1 MAMSTTPVDV
11 PRKGTVRNKWT
22 WVAGPVAVAL
32 GLGAHVVSGGS
43 APAIP
48 ILLGFVA
55 LSALAAQL
63 ITHWIHGPIL
73 LLLISGAAQQVLFFG
88 FDALGGSFPGL
99 GSLDHLHGT
108 GQIPPDLPAAVS
120 GGGAVHGSDLMLY
133 THAAAA
139 ILTLLI
145 GAGVAKLGERS
156 VHRRTFH
163 TGQHAANVT

>member
-1 MAMSTTPVDV
+1 
-11 PRKGTVRNKWT
+11 
-22 WVAGPVAVAL
+22 VAVAL
-32 GLGAHVVSGGS
+32 GLAAHVVSGGS

-63 ITHWIHGPIL
+63 ITRWIHGPIL
-73 LLLISGAAQQVLFFG
+73 LLLISGVAQQLLFFG

-99 GSLDHLHGT
+99 GPLDHLHGT
-108 GQIPPDLPAAVS
+108 GQIPVDLPAGVS
-120 GGGAVHGSDLMLY
+120 SSVAHGADLMLY

-145 GAGVAKLGERS
+145 GAGVAKLGERR
-156 VHRRTFH
+156 VRRHTFH
-163 TGQHAANVT
+163 TAQRKANFT